1 MNESQHASS
10 APALSVD
17 AVSKYYG
24 NLKALDELSLTV
36 ARGEFVA
43 LLGPNGA
50 GKSTLFQLLTGLFV
64 PDEGRIEVVGH
75 DMRNDARA
83 ALAKL
88 GVVFQQA
95 TLDLD
100 LSVIANLRFHAR
112 LHGMGRVAGQRI
124 ADELERIGQAE
135 RGKDP
140 ARALSGGN
148 RRKIEL
154 ARALLHE
161 PALLLMDEP
170 TVGLD
175 PGSRELLLNYVHQL
189 CRDRG
194 MGVLWATH
202 LVDEAERAHRV
213 IVLHK
218 GKRIAVDTPRALCD
232 QTGTSTLGEA
242 FLALT
247 GVTSAKKEETV

>member
-1 MNESQHASS
+1 MSEA
-10 APALSVD
+10 ALKVD
-17 AVSKYYG
+17 AVTKSYG
-24 NLKALDELSLTV
+24 SLKALDALSLAV
-36 ARGEFVA
+36 EQGEFVA

-64 PDEGRIEVVGH
+64 PDAGAIEVAGH
-75 DMRNDARA
+75 DMRRDSRA

-88 GVVFQQA
+88 GVVFQQP

-100 LSVIANLRFHAR
+100 LSVVANLKFHAR
-112 LHGMGRVAGQRI
+112 LHGMGAKAKARI
-124 ADELERIGQAE
+124 DDELARIGQAE
-135 RGKDP
+135 RAKDA

-175 PGSRELLLNYVHQL
+175 PGSRELQ
-189 CRDRG
+189 
-194 MGVLWATH
+194 
-202 LVDEAERAHRV
+202 
-213 IVLHK
+213 
-218 GKRIAVDTPRALCD
+218 
-232 QTGTSTLGEA
+232 
-242 FLALT
+242 
-247 GVTSAKKEETV
+247 KK